1 MDFRY
6 EISGW
11 RTTLSGEQRMSSTI
25 MDFRVREEM
34 AGAVLKEVA
43 ALEPAER
50 LQEAHSLTQIMDQT
64 VQGLEE
70 LWADVREPLQR
81 GVSPSQAAVLG
92 RILTRSAN
100 FIGISLELLVRESP
114 SLEEFKTAKMISLE
128 RIKGHAASLRRLAE
142 MPAPA
147 PDPERLRRSLEQME
161 RGEGIDAEDLLA
173 ELRG

>member
-1 MDFRY
+1 MDSSY
-6 EISGW
+6 EVV
-11 RTTLSGEQRMSSTI
+11 RLSGEQRMSSTI

-50 LQEAHSLTQIMDQT
+50 LQEADALTQIMSQA
-64 VQGLEE
+64 VEGLEE
-70 LWADVREPLQR
+70 LWGHLRDPLQG
-81 GVSPSQAAVLG
+81 GVSPSDAATLG

-100 FIGISLELLVRESP
+100 LIGSSLELLVQSP
-114 SLEEFKTAKMISLE
+114 LLEEFREANMARLQ
-128 RIKGHAASLRRLAE
+128 RIKVRAASLRRLVD

-161 RGEGIDAEDLLA
+161 RGEAVDAEEFLA
-173 ELRG
+173 ELKG

>member
-1 MDFRY
+1 
-6 EISGW
+6 
-11 RTTLSGEQRMSSTI
+11 MSTTI

-50 LQEAHSLTQIMDQT
+50 LQEAHSLTQIMGQA

-70 LWADVREPLQR
+70 LWGNLREPLQG
-81 GVSPSQAAVLG
+81 GVSPSDAGTLA

-100 FIGISLELLVRESP
+100 LIGSSLELLIRENP
-114 SLEEFKTAKMISLE
+114 SLEEFREANMARLQ
-128 RIKGHAASLRRLAE
+128 RIKARAASLRRLVE

-147 PDPERLRRSLEQME
+147 SDPERLRRSLEQME
-161 RGEGIDAEDLLA
+161 RGEAVDAEDFLA
-173 ELRG
+173 ELKG

>member
-1 MDFRY
+1 MFSQ
-6 EISGW
+6 ESKMG
-11 RTTLSGEQRMSSTI
+11 TTI

-50 LQEAHSLTQIMDQT
+50 VQEAHSLTQIMAQA
-64 VQGLEE
+64 VRSLEE
-70 LWADVREPLQR
+70 LWAGLRDPLER

-100 FIGISLELLVRESP
+100 LIAISLELLVRDSP
-114 SLEEFKTAKMISLE
+114 TLEEFRRANVASLQ
-128 RIKGHAASLRRLAE
+128 RIKGYATSLRRLAE
-142 MPAPA
+142 MPPPA
-147 PDPERLRRSLEQME
+147 PDPERLRTSLEQLA
-161 RGEGIDAEDLLA
+161 RGEGVDAEDLLT

>member
-1 MDFRY
+1 
-6 EISGW
+6 
-11 RTTLSGEQRMSSTI
+11 MSTTI

-34 AGAVLKEVA
+34 AGAVLKQVA

-50 LQEAHSLTQIMDQT
+50 IQEAQSLTQIMAQA

-70 LWADVREPLQR
+70 LWTDLREPLER
-81 GVSPSQAAVLG
+81 GVSPSQAATLG

-100 FIGISLELLVRESP
+100 LIGSSLELLVRDSP
-114 SLEEFKTAKMISLE
+114 SLEEFKKTNMASLQ

-161 RGEGIDAEDLLA
+161 RGEGMDAEELLA

>member
-1 MDFRY
+1 
-6 EISGW
+6 
-11 RTTLSGEQRMSSTI
+11 MSATI

-50 LQEAHSLTQIMDQT
+50 VREAESLKQIM
-64 VQGLEE
+64 VQAVRGLEDLWTE
-70 LWADVREPLQR
+70 LRAPLER

-100 FIGISLELLVRESP
+100 LIIFSLELLARESP
-114 SLEEFKTAKMISLE
+114 SLEEFKKVNMASLQ
-128 RIKGHAASLRRLAE
+128 RIKECATSLHRLAE
-142 MPAPA
+142 MPPPE
-147 PDPERLRRSLEQME
+147 PDPERLRSSLEQME

-173 ELRG
+173 ELRR

>member
-1 MDFRY
+1 
-6 EISGW
+6 
-11 RTTLSGEQRMSSTI
+11 MSSTI

-50 LQEAHSLTQIMDQT
+50 VQEAESLMQIM
-64 VQGLEE
+64 VQAVRGLEE
-70 LWADVREPLQR
+70 LWADLRDPLER

-100 FIGISLELLVRESP
+100 LIGIALELLGRESP
-114 SLEEFKTAKMISLE
+114 SLEDFRIANMASLQH
-128 RIKGHAASLRRLAE
+128 IKGYAASLRRLAE

-161 RGEGIDAEDLLA
+161 RGEGIDGGDLLA
-173 ELRG
+173 ELRA

>member
-1 MDFRY
+1 
-6 EISGW
+6 
-11 RTTLSGEQRMSSTI
+11 MSTTI

-50 LQEAHSLTQIMDQT
+50 LREAHSLAQMMSQA

-70 LWADVREPLQR
+70 LWENLHKPLQG
-81 GVSPSQAAVLG
+81 GVSLSDTASLA

-100 FIGISLELLVRESP
+100 FIGSSLELLVPESP
-114 SLEEFKTAKMISLE
+114 ALEEFREAHRTRLQ
-128 RIKGHAASLRRLAE
+128 RIKAHAASLRRLAD

-161 RGEGIDAEDLLA
+161 RAEGVDAEELVA
-173 ELRG
+173 ELKG